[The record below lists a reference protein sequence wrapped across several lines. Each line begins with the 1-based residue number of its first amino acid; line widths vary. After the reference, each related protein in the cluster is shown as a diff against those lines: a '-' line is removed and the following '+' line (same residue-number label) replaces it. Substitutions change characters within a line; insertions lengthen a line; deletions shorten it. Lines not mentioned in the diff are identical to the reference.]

1 MLSFTKLKPGIFLLL
16 LIPPLAVAQNVPP
29 LDAYVQR
36 GMEHNQAFIREQ
48 LSTNLQEQLLQEARG
63 KYLPD
68 ITLDASYIWADG
80 GRLITIPAG
89 DLINPAYRG
98 LNQVVGEDR
107 FPTDIPNVSEQLLP
121 NDFHETKIRL
131 IQPILNTDI
140 YYNYKA
146 KKAQLSAQEAK
157 QRAYE
162 NQLVKEI
169 KVAYYN
175 HLSARGQRL
184 ILEDTRTLLEELL
197 RVSTKQVENNRA
209 TREVIY
215 GAQAELSRLE
225 SQMARAEREENV
237 SRIFFNQLI
246 GRALEEEIDE
256 AQSPEAKPYVFP
268 DLGKL
273 TTAALGRRSEIN
285 QLRYG
290 LIASQAATGLS
301 KSYIVP
307 KINLV
312 GDLGYQGFTY
322 QFDDT
327 QDFWF
332 VQVGLTWPIF
342 QGFQNR
348 SRVQQSLL
356 QERQIESRL
365 TEIRDMIALEVAQA
379 YYGLE
384 EATKTRQA
392 RQAERQSIA
401 ENFRIIRKKYAQNQ
415 VPLVA
420 FNEARNAFTTA
431 QLQETIAQ
439 YTLKIREAEL
449 EAAIHLD
456 D

>member
-1 MLSFTKLKPGIFLLL
+1 MLL
-16 LIPPLAVAQNVPP
+16 LIPSLAVAQNVPP
-29 LDAYVQR
+29 LDAYVQQ

-48 LSTNLQEQLLQEARG
+48 LSTSLQEQLLQEARG

-68 ITLDASYIWADG
+68 ITLDASYIWAEG